1 LFSPAAMALDV
12 LYALGEE
19 VPENLHSNAHGYWFE
34 APQPGREAANQT
46 FVQAYQARFGEYPHS
61 TAHATYTALWAFKQ
75 AAEQAG
81 TTDTAHLIA
90 ALEGL
95 EVQFPGYK
103 GYLRKEDHQIVHDQ
117 AWGRTVAAPDLPFRR
132 RITDLRWF
140 TGEDITPSVEQV
152 LRLRESGDRPDY
164 YR

>member
-1 LFSPAAMALDV
+1 LRAARPDAVVGAMWRGDAVNLIGQMQRFRFLDGIALFSPAALALDV

-46 FVQAYQARFGEYPHS
+46 LVQASQARFGEYPHS

-81 TTDTAHLIA
+81 TTDTAHLVA

-95 EVQFPGYK
+95 EVQFP
-103 GYLRKEDHQIVHDQ
+103 
-117 AWGRTVAAPDLPFRR
+117 
-132 RITDLRWF
+132 
-140 TGEDITPSVEQV
+140 
-152 LRLRESGDRPDY
+152 
-164 YR
+164 